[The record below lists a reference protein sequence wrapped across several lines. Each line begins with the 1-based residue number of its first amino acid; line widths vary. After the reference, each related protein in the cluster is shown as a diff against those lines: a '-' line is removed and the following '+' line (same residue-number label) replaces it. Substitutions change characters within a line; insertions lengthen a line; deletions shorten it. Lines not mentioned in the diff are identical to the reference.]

1 MIGRLA
7 RVFAASFCLLI
18 FGGSAEAQSLVKAP
32 SLMLR
37 NLQGRTLRLA
47 DYKGKIVLINFWATW
62 CPPCRTEIPELIRW
76 QREYRA
82 RGLRIIG
89 ITYPPQKLSEVR
101 AFARSLKVN
110 YPLAL
115 GNKTT
120 KLRFTSS
127 ATLPLTVVIDREGR
141 ITETIEGIIF
151 PEEFN
156 QKIRP
161 LL

>member
-1 MIGRLA
+1 LIGRLA
-7 RVFAASFCLLI
+7 RVFAATFCLLI
-18 FGGSAEAQSLVKAP
+18 FGGSAEAQSLAKAP
-32 SLMLR
+32 SLRLR

-62 CPPCRTEIPELIRW
+62 CPPCRTEIPELIKW
-76 QREYRA
+76 QSEFRA

-101 AFARSLKVN
+101 EFARSLKVN

-115 GNKTT
+115 GSKTT

-127 ATLPLTVVIDREGR
+127 ETLPLTVIIDREGR